1 MYDKASDLYNN
12 LLGIYCDEYYELS
25 DAKRNEMKH
34 KYDSKKL
41 FLETYSYDVLS
52 ETKEL
57 SDATRKSDKEKSSDT
72 TKTDKKSTDLPQVPT
87 LEGNEEELK
96 EGKRVK
102 LQTNFKNEI
111 RQRLYLLYQ
120 HNKITKKVYNNLIK
134 SL

>member
-1 MYDKASDLYNN
+1 
-12 LLGIYCDEYYELS
+12 
-25 DAKRNEMKH
+25 MKH

-52 ETKEL
+52 ENKEL

-72 TKTDKKSTDLPQVPT
+72 TKTDKKSTDLPQVLT
-87 LEGNEEELK
+87 LEGNEEEVK

-102 LQTNFKNEI
+102 LQTNLKNEI

>member
-1 MYDKASDLYNN
+1 
-12 LLGIYCDEYYELS
+12 
-25 DAKRNEMKH
+25 MKH

-52 ETKEL
+52 ENKEL

-72 TKTDKKSTDLPQVPT
+72 TETDKKSTDLPQVLT
-87 LEGNEEELK
+87 LEGNEEEVK

>member
-1 MYDKASDLYNN
+1 
-12 LLGIYCDEYYELS
+12 
-25 DAKRNEMKH
+25 MKH

-52 ETKEL
+52 ENKEL

-72 TKTDKKSTDLPQVPT
+72 TKTDKKSTDLPQVLT
-87 LEGNEEELK
+87 LEGNEEEVK
-96 EGKRVK
+96 EAKRVK
-102 LQTNFKNEI
+102 LQTNLKNEI